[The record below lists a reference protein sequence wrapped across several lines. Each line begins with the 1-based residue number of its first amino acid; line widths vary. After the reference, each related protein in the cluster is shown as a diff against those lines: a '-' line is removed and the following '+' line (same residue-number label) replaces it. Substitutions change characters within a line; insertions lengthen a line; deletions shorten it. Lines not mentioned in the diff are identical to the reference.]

1 LKILTVCSGLDFINY
16 TRKATIEA
24 IHDLNPELE
33 ILMYNSILNLRKNKH
48 VSDQIKTH
56 FYHFWV
62 VEKLRRFKKIVNVE
76 HFLRGLK
83 WKKFFRRF
91 EIIFFIDPNQCYL
104 LPYLSEKNKLIYLV
118 RDPSVLQDGSN
129 YTRELS
135 IIKRAQA
142 ILGISENLCSYYFS
156 KYYGFIPGNVHLWPN
171 TVDLGLW
178 DYDYWKGY
186 KSEKKRHTVGL
197 AGNINYV
204 IDIELLIYLAT
215 NLPEYDFELAGK
227 IELNE
232 KETSTMNELLSFS
245 NVRHLGFIPFN
256 DFPSTVINWDIG
268 LVAAKRD
275 HEYSR
280 YLNNNKQFQYLALG
294 KPFVSYP
301 FNSQYSDYEDFVF
314 LANDYNDF
322 VEKVRMAVRMSE
334 DNKIVDRGIKIASG
348 QSSVSRAKQ
357 FLEIAINL

>member
-1 LKILTVCSGLDFINY
+1 MKILTVCSGLDFINY

-33 ILMYNSILNLRKNKH
+33 ILMYNSVLNLRKKKYISVH
-48 VSDQIKTH
+48 IKTYH
-56 FYHFWV
+56 YHFWI
-62 VEKLRRFKKIVNVE
+62 VEKLRRFELIVFLE

-83 WKKFFRRF
+83 WKKFFSRF
-91 EIIFFIDPNQCYL
+91 EIVFFIDPNQYFL

-118 RDPSVLQDGSN
+118 RDPGVLQDEGN
-129 YTRELS
+129 YNRELS

-156 KYYGFIPGNVHLWPN
+156 KYYGFVPGNVHLWPN
-171 TVDLGLW
+171 TVDINLW
-178 DYDYWKGY
+178 NYDYWKGY
-186 KSEKKRHTVGL
+186 RREKKRHTIGL

-204 IDIELLIYLAT
+204 IDIELLIYLAI

-227 IELNE
+227 IELSGKE
-232 KETSTMNELLSFS
+232 KSRMDELLLFE

-256 DFPSTVINWDIG
+256 DFPATVINWDIG
-268 LVAAKRD
+268 LVAAKQD

-280 YLNNNKQFQYLALG
+280 YLNNNKQFQYLAFG
-294 KPFVSYP
+294 KPFVSYR

-314 LANDYNDF
+314 LANDRNDF

-334 DNKIVDRGIKIASG
+334 DKKIVERGIKIASG

-357 FLEIAINL
+357 FLEIVMNL